1 MQKKRPQSIFDLR
14 SPYSKG
20 THLLLGHFLNSKNYS
35 PQFFD
40 FLKQCLSFNP
50 QRRTS
55 IPDLL
60 KHQWFSGDTNCLGP
74 QTSISELLNIS
85 HQWKPM
91 EIGFAKTGFGEI
103 DMQNNRFLESLINQL
118 ECVVNSE
125 QIKSLFDSSG
135 KLYGDFQ
142 DIASSIGVS

>member
-1 MQKKRPQSIFDLR
+1 MEDTFDVGFLVLVAAVGGLEIFDGLEGIISEERAFYYMNEEEVGPEEMQKKRPQSIFDLR

-60 KHQWFSGDTNCLGP
+60 KHQWFSSETSCLGP

-85 HQWKPM
+85 H
-91 EIGFAKTGFGEI
+91 
-103 DMQNNRFLESLINQL
+103 
-118 ECVVNSE
+118 
-125 QIKSLFDSSG
+125 
-135 KLYGDFQ
+135 
-142 DIASSIGVS
+142 